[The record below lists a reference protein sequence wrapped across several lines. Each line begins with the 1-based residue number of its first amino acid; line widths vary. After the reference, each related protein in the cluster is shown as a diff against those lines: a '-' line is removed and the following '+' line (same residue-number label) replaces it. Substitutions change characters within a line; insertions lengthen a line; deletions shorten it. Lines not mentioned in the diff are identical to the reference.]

1 MVLGQRAQ
9 TAKCLAR
16 RPAKVS
22 WLRVKIAHSVTHFY
36 YVLCSFSRPFAYM
49 PDDDRSGCAVVVE
62 TVLRILH
69 TDERQATST
78 YDSPLAH
85 PYLSCEYFTEFH
97 AVSRLAH
104 KFTHLSGQ
112 LEGYL
117 SVRLGAGAPEYSPT
131 GRAYDGIRPGI
142 WQVHVERAGS
152 VFDGKGLPGCLD
164 GEWMSTPR
172 SGAVRTSATTS
183 RCVRATAGLGRTT
196 CSHRGRG
203 PCGRRPSPC
212 TPTRRA
218 TGIGRG
224 APTLRLPPGLSPRA
238 RGPCSRGRGP
248 RRWCPVPACW
258 RRRAG
263 ATGPR

>member
-1 MVLGQRAQ
+1 
-9 TAKCLAR
+9 
-16 RPAKVS
+16 
-22 WLRVKIAHSVTHFY
+22 
-36 YVLCSFSRPFAYM
+36 M
-49 PDDDRSGCAVVVE
+49 PDYDRSGCAVVVE
-62 TVLRILH
+62 SVLRILH
-69 TDERQATST
+69 TDERQATYT
-78 YDSPLAH
+78 YDSPLTH

-172 SGAVRTSATTS
+172 SGAVRTSATT
-183 RCVRATAGLGRTT
+183 
-196 CSHRGRG
+196 
-203 PCGRRPSPC
+203 
-212 TPTRRA
+212 
-218 TGIGRG
+218 
-224 APTLRLPPGLSPRA
+224 
-238 RGPCSRGRGP
+238 
-248 RRWCPVPACW
+248 
-258 RRRAG
+258 
-263 ATGPR
+263 